1 MNLLLLER
9 RDSKGVWEGQVHT
22 ATFKMDDQ
30 QGPKLYIVH
39 GTLLNIMWQPGWE
52 GSLGENG
59 YIHKYG

>member
-1 MNLLLLER
+1 MNLLLLEG